1 MIAAFAVTAALAS
14 CAPPVAAGNSN
25 QLVDVVASQPQTT
38 YASVSL
44 WTKTRGCW
52 RKVAGP
58 WNARVGRNGLSSHH
72 REGDGT
78 TPIGSYGFA
87 STVYGVA
94 ANPGVRF
101 RYHRLVCGDWWDEDP
116 ASPTYNTFEH
126 LRCGAT
132 PPFRGDSEALW
143 RQTRAYRFF
152 AVIDY
157 NVHPVVRGR
166 GSAMFVHVDTGS
178 PTNGCVSLPAA
189 RLVRLLS
196 WLAPSAA
203 PRMAIRIAGG

>member
-1 MIAAFAVTAALAS
+1 MRDTPPAKAGGPDVRKADVPVKAVVLFSSGVGYFEHFGTVKDNGAR
-14 CAPPVAAGNSN
+14 NSV
-25 QLVDVVASQPQTT
+25 LV
-38 YASVSL
+38 
-44 WTKTRGCW
+44 
-52 RKVAGP
+52 GP
-58 WNARVGRNGLSSHH
+58 GVHVLPSGQQGP
-72 REGDGT
+72 DGT

-126 LRCGAT
+126 LRCGAI

-157 NVHPVVRGR
+157 NVHPVVHGR
-166 GSAMFVHVDTGS
+166 GSA
-178 PTNGCVSLPAA
+178 NGCVSLPAA